1 MSFTAGAIL
10 GLAGALSSA
19 IGGKKKSR
27 IEESRERVADA
38 AARASVDSQLA
49 PEPETLHVQP
59 AFEFLEEVASHR
71 QFELGEFGRDE
82 NWVTCGFVYQG
93 RFFFC
98 LASLKNNELLM
109 QYRNVADCQ
118 YTPENYEKV
127 RTLCNKLTTTQ
138 SYTKVVY
145 TYDTESNNLQLHI
158 FVETIGPS
166 EPALMHYIQLCFQ
179 TANEVQRL
187 LSSAETNTEEV
198 IMDAKRD
205 AQMLIDAELIHEY
218 NEHAK
223 KHSHRASPE
232 HGTIGE
238 YLAYLFNGEQ
248 VEDLLSL
255 TIQNANGTREITQRD
270 LIAKYD
276 ILSAIIEGTG
286 NDAAFMGESSPAVL
300 TVDAA
305 TNHYVFTLHPLSGD
319 RDVLSVRMTAVCT
332 PHEFLQNYVPNAT
345 YVPRA
350 ISMRLCYV
358 KTDLPDTDAEAD
370 QELPH
375 TDMGAQVKHGHKLLQ
390 QQCYLQAIAVL
401 TPIFQQLKSRFFN
414 LNEREKNMF
423 YQVCFYLGF
432 CYSDLRIFDK
442 GFYYL
447 DMVKDCNRFDYS
459 QEYINC
465 ITNSG
470 DPFIFA
476 VLNNEAQEIVKQLEE
491 LEKDDDRGTERMMA
505 HHDRLVDYYA
515 FLQRRR
521 GYAQIAFG
529 YLDDAEETFKQLLEH
544 DGSRSYAENELR
556 YIEKLRK
563 KTA

>member
-1 MSFTAGAIL
+1 MSLTAGIL
-10 GLAGALSSA
+10 GSL
-19 IGGKKKSR
+19 IGTFYTMLRDKKESR

-38 AARASVDSQLA
+38 AVSTPTGTTPSQGTDSRQ
-49 PEPETLHVQP
+49 VQS
-59 AFEFLEEVASHR
+59 AIDFLNEVASR
-71 QFELGEFGRDE
+71 NQFVVTEYERDE
-82 NWVTCGFVYQG
+82 EWVTCSFEYQG
-93 RFFFC
+93 GKFLC
-98 LASLKNNELLM
+98 YAGVKNDELLM
-109 QYRNVADCQ
+109 QFRGIADCP
-118 YTPENYEKV
+118 YTPDNYEKV
-127 RTLCNKLTTTQ
+127 RTLCHNFTRRYRYAKFVY
-138 SYTKVVY
+138 SY
-145 TYDTESNNLQLHI
+145 NNDDNELLLHI
-158 FVETIGPS
+158 LIESIGPS
-166 EPALMHYIQLCFQ
+166 EEAFMHYVYLCFQ
-179 TANEVQRL
+179 MANEVRNQL
-187 LSSAETNTEEV
+187 ANGESVSEEEIFDTE
-198 IMDAKRD
+198 RD
-205 AQMLIDAELIHEY
+205 AQMLMDAELIHEY

-255 TIQNANGTREITQRD
+255 TIQNVNGTREITQRD

-470 DPFIFA
+470 DPCIFT
-476 VLNNEAQEIVKQLEE
+476 VLNNEADAIRKQLEE
-491 LEKDDDRGTERMMA
+491 MEKDDNRGTERMMA
-505 HHDRLVDYYA
+505 HQERLWDYFA

-521 GYAQIAFG
+521 GYAQISFG
-529 YLDDAEETFKQLLEH
+529 FLDDAEETFKQLLEH
-544 DGSRSYAENELR
+544 DGSRTYAENELK
-556 YIEKLRK
+556 YIEKLRNQK
-563 KTA
+563 